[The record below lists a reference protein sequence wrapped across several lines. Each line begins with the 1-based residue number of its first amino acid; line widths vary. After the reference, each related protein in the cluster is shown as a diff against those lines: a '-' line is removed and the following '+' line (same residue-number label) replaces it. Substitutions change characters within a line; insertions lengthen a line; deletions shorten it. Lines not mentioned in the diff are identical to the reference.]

1 MGSIKLHGDEMG
13 FSRNLEMVY
22 KRWKRRNPRAH
33 WKRNTSNGDG
43 RKKDSGP
50 KGGTVGSNIRKIGVN
65 DGSFKDSASQTYYQ
79 WESTHPL
86 YETKGRSAGFRKKGI
101 PSLKL
106 ICSNVIAENAGD
118 LNSHV
123 LSSLS
128 VPCLKILWNNVLA
141 CNNDSFSVFN
151 SFAAVMFGNGSFRCH
166 LPSMESKV
174 PQIDIRQNYLRECLI
189 PNDLNHRIE
198 NIFNNI
204 RFQDFTYYLNHLN
217 YTNEVVLNVSQL
229 SLSREDLLMV
239 FKIKN
244 LVGLD
249 LSNQNLDDSILHYLT
264 ISIRDGMLPRLKM
277 LNLTNCK
284 NLSKAAIDQ
293 MILAAKNSC
302 LSVIIADDL
311 WRPQFH
317 ESLGS
322 RALSGYQ
329 IHGTNWISYND
340 LWEHKKPI
348 LKFSM
353 ALALYYIT
361 RNLEVFP
368 STPPRI
374 LIDIMIHNQRFEP
387 NLANHLLDHVHTN
400 RVNDRFQLP
409 LNATVLMVDKSRDF
423 KPLINQPPPTT
434 GSDGVFSR
442 KITKKKPVQKRTT
455 IKRKRININ
464 DIM

>member
-1 MGSIKLHGDEMG
+1 MY
-13 FSRNLEMVY
+13 R
-22 KRWKRRNPRAH
+22 KRWKRRNPWVNWKKNSARGARA
-33 WKRNTSNGDG
+33 KDNGT
-43 RKKDSGP
+43 KTAP
-50 KGGTVGSNIRKIGVN
+50 VVQNIRKIGVN
-65 DGSFKDSASQTYYQ
+65 DGSFTDSASETYYQ

-86 YETKGRSAGFRKKGI
+86 YEAKGRSAGFKKRGV
-101 PSLKL
+101 PSLKF
-106 ICSNVIAENAGD
+106 ISSNVIAENAGD

-128 VPCLKILWNNVLA
+128 APCLKILWNNVLA
-141 CNNDSFSVFN
+141 CNNDSFSIFN

-189 PNDLNHRIE
+189 PNNLTHRIE
-198 NIFNNI
+198 NLFNNI
-204 RFQDFTYYLNHLN
+204 RYHDFTYYLNHLT
-217 YTNEVVLNVSQL
+217 YDNEVVLNVSQL
-229 SLSREDLLMV
+229 SLSREDLLML
-239 FKIKN
+239 FKIRN

-264 ISIRDGMLPRLKM
+264 ISIRDGMLPRLKI

-284 NLSKAAIDQ
+284 NLSKAAIDE
-293 MILAAKNSC
+293 MILAAKNSS

-317 ESLGS
+317 ESLHS
-322 RALSGYQ
+322 SALTGYQ
-329 IHGTNWISYND
+329 IQGTNWISYND

-353 ALALYYIT
+353 ALALYYISK
-361 RNLEVFP
+361 NLDV
-368 STPPRI
+368 STSSPRI
-374 LIDIMIHNQRFEP
+374 LIDIMIHNHKFEP
-387 NLANHLLDHVHTN
+387 NLANHLLDQVHLN

-423 KPLINQPPPTT
+423 KPLIDQPKSTQPDAIFT
-434 GSDGVFSR
+434 R
-442 KITKKKPVQKRTT
+442 KVTKKKPVQKRTT
-455 IKRKRININ
+455 IKRKKMTIN